1 MIKKWMICSTA
12 VLTCALAAQ
21 AYGVQEFMRQYKDT
35 ISIVE
40 TNYTHKLPTSGY
52 EREQL
57 FKKEFLMRA
66 AEFGPKELLDKVLS
80 LATSP
85 LQIAQEDKLGRTA
98 LFYAADSQFVDSL
111 LNRFLS
117 LETARGLKVGYAAM
131 NEGPVAPGTKAQR
144 FLNKK
149 DDEGATALMILL
161 RDGKISAAN
170 RLLERGADPCVKD
183 KDGVTPLHMA
193 VLATKN
199 NNPDGL
205 KILQKVLKA
214 CPQNIT
220 AKTKDGQA
228 ALAWADKS
236 IFSQAYDILNNAAK
250 GKAAP
255 KQETLSWEGK
265 LRAL

>member
-1 MIKKWMICSTA
+1 MICSTA

-21 AYGVQEFMRQYKDT
+21 AYDAQEFMRQYKDT

-40 TNYTHKLPTSGY
+40 TNYTHNLPISGY

-80 LATSP
+80 L
-85 LQIAQEDKLGRTA
+85 
-98 LFYAADSQFVDSL
+98 LFYAANGEFVDSL
-111 LNRFLS
+111 LKRFLS
-117 LETARGLKVGYAAM
+117 LETARGIKVGYAAM
-131 NEGPVAPGTKAQR
+131 NEGPAAPGPKAQR

-149 DDEGATALMILL
+149 DDEGATAFMILL
-161 RDGKISAAN
+161 RDGKTSAAE

-193 VLATKN
+193 VLAAKD

-220 AKTKDGQA
+220 AQTKDGQA
-228 ALAWADKS
+228 ALTWANKS
-236 IFSQAYDILNNAAK
+236 AFSQAYDMLS
-250 GKAAP
+250 KAAEG
-255 KQETLSWEGK
+255 KISVQKEKLSWEGK